1 MALREQ
7 LIAYAMKYQGE
18 YGKIQKAIEREERW
32 EKCEVDCDVITI
44 LDDAYPRQL
53 HRLTD
58 PPFVLFYIGEQR
70 LLKER
75 SAAIVGS
82 RKACDYGVK
91 CTEMIVSALKER
103 YVIVSG
109 MAMGI
114 DRIAHLNATHTI
126 AVLGCGT
133 AYCYP
138 LVNRDLYARLKKQQL
153 VISEYPPFTK
163 PLAHHFPRRNRIIA
177 ALSDCLIVA
186 WVTMKS
192 GTMHTVNV
200 ALDLGISVYCVPY
213 PFASEAGAGCNWLIL
228 QGATPL
234 ITLEE
239 VKKL

>member
-82 RKACDYGVK
+82 RKAC
-91 CTEMIVSALKER
+91 
-103 YVIVSG
+103 
-109 MAMGI
+109 
-114 DRIAHLNATHTI
+114 H
-126 AVLGCGT
+126 
-133 AYCYP
+133 
-138 LVNRDLYARLKKQQL
+138 
-153 VISEYPPFTK
+153 
-163 PLAHHFPRRNRIIA
+163 
-177 ALSDCLIVA
+177 
-186 WVTMKS
+186 
-192 GTMHTVNV
+192 
-200 ALDLGISVYCVPY
+200 
-213 PFASEAGAGCNWLIL
+213 
-228 QGATPL
+228 
-234 ITLEE
+234 
-239 VKKL
+239 